1 MQGFNNS
8 QMILIVEDND
18 DDFEAAEAALR
29 ETRNFRNPIT
39 RCATGQEALDYL
51 QATGK
56 FAGRDDLEKP
66 GLILLDLN
74 LPGLDGRDVLRK
86 IKADHSLRLIPVVV
100 MTSSADQRDIDRC
113 YEAGAN
119 TYIVKPLDW
128 DGFLAAVA
136 RLKEYWLEIALLPKV
151 LK

>member
-1 MQGFNNS
+1 M
-8 QMILIVEDND
+8 
-18 DDFEAAEAALR
+18 
-29 ETRNFRNPIT
+29 
-39 RCATGQEALDYL
+39 
-51 QATGK
+51 
-56 FAGRDDLEKP
+56 
-66 GLILLDLN
+66 
-74 LPGLDGRDVLRK
+74 LRK

-151 LK
+151 VK